1 MVRDKNNLL
10 WFSDLLNEVYRANP
24 ECPDLDI
31 RINTYVTQKRKQ
43 ISQHVFRWLLEKHRT
58 PEHPQS
64 PITGLVNPTY
74 FGRPDIRG
82 IMEQHYDDMSKA
94 LAEDMNEKN
103 RSKDDGIKVG
113 VFFCGPPVIGQQI
126 ADQCSTLSARARSEG
141 RKIRYQF
148 MIEVFG

>member
-1 MVRDKNNLL
+1 
-10 WFSDLLNEVYRANP
+10 
-24 ECPDLDI
+24 
-31 RINTYVTQKRKQ
+31 
-43 ISQHVFRWLLEKHRT
+43 
-58 PEHPQS
+58 
-64 PITGLVNPTY
+64 
-74 FGRPDIRG
+74 
-82 IMEQHYDDMSKA
+82 MEQHYDDMSKA